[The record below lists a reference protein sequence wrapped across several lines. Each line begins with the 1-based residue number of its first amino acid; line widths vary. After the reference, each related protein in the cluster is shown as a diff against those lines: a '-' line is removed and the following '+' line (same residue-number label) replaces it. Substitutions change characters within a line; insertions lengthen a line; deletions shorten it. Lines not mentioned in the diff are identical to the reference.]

1 MSLRKQEKI
10 ATLVT
15 TVFAGAVANVVTVVA
30 MVIPAVV
37 RVVATVIPVVSMV
50 TFDGNVLNGES
61 QNDGP
66 NHAQGHLT
74 VAVHDLCNGK
84 NRENE

>member
-1 MSLRKQEKI
+1 M
-10 ATLVT
+10 VT

-30 MVIPAVV
+30 MVIPAV
-37 RVVATVIPVVSMV
+37 AMV

-66 NHAQGHLT
+66 NHAQSHLT